1 MFGRL
6 LLATLFLTQSAESKI
21 TDCGLTKA
29 LFKLNAAGFW
39 PDPAVPNDNST
50 VSLDYTVPEGTI
62 INEGTVKY
70 TLTYNFI
77 PLSPTVEPLC
87 VKNVE
92 CPIIAGTYNK
102 STSSNFPSGVSGT
115 MVIKSEWRGPTDNLL
130 LCYQITTK
138 V

>member
-6 LLATLFLTQSAESKI
+6 LPVLLLSTIAQATI
-21 TDCGLTKA
+21 TDCGLTKS

-39 PDPAVPNDNST
+39 PDPAVQNDNST
-50 VSLDYTVPEGTI
+50 VSLDYTVPEGVT

-70 TLTYNFI
+70 SLTYNFI
-77 PLSPTVEPLC
+77 PLSPTVEQLC

-92 CPIIAGTYNK
+92 CPIISGTFNR
-102 STSSNFPSGVSGT
+102 STSSTFPSGVSGS
-115 MVIKSEWRGPTDNLL
+115 MNIKSEWFGPTNNLL
-130 LCYQITTK
+130 LCYQIKTK